1 MTLDRISRGQKIE
14 IVSIP
19 DRDIKDQAIRL
30 GIFEGARVTCFEKL
44 PAGPVVILNR
54 KQEIAIGRKLAE
66 RIQVKVV

>member
-54 KQEIAIGRKLAE
+54 KQKIAIGRKLAE